1 VRARETIK
9 LDANGTP
16 VSKTVVVKN
25 NLAVNNTTVINN
37 NTTIINNNTTV
48 VREYHPRRYG
58 YVYVPPPVV
67 VAPVLYTRW
76 YDPFWY
82 APPVVV
88 GGPVVAI
95 TTHRFSFSWG
105 WTADPWYAYHRAYWQ
120 PYPVYVAPSYWVTD
134 WMVAGYLADR
144 YAVVDSVEQTRREVA
159 LAREEAEKAK
169 EAAQQALQ
177 EAEKA
182 KGAAQQAQ
190 NEAEKAKFLAQ
201 QSALES
207 ELAEARRLQKDAD
220 DRAQK
225 AEMRVAKAEMA
236 EAKQKE
242 LAATGKAN
250 PNATPIDEGTKTAL
264 REQIE
269 KTIVEKKAFAEQ
281 TAKGGNPDFSKIPD
295 VSQALADPKHIYPV
309 SKTTS
314 VILAKDSSPAGTLTT
329 GDLLKVEPGQ
339 DFKEATE
346 NTFVTMRVMTSK
358 GEEGEVAAGTL
369 ISVPLR
375 DLQEFENEFRAKL
388 DQGLAE
394 ADKNQD
400 QFKQLAQK

>member
-9 LDANGTP
+9 LDAKGTP

-25 NLAVNNTTVINN
+25 NLAVNNTTVVK
-37 NTTIINNNTTV
+37 NTTIVNNNVTVVNNNTTV
-48 VREYHPRRYG
+48 VREYRPRRYG
-58 YVYVPPPVV
+58 YVYVPPPII

-76 YDPFWY
+76 YDPYWY
-82 APPVVV
+82 TPAGLV
-88 GGPVVAI
+88 I
-95 TTHRFSFSWG
+95 TTHRFTFAWG
-105 WTADPWYAYHRAYWQ
+105 WAAEPWYGYHRAYWH
-120 PYPVYVAPSYWVTD
+120 PYPVYVTPSYWVTD

-144 YAVVDSVEQTRREVA
+144 YAVVDSVQQTRQEVA
-159 LAREEAEKAK
+159 LAREDAEKAREAARQAMEEAEKANRAAQQAKDEAEKAK
-169 EAAQQALQ
+169 L
-177 EAEKA
+177 
-182 KGAAQQAQ
+182 
-190 NEAEKAKFLAQ
+190 LAQ
-201 QSALES
+201 QTALES

-220 DRAQK
+220 DRARR
-225 AEMRVAKAEMA
+225 AEMRVAKAEIA

-242 LAATGKAN
+242 IAASGKPN

-269 KTIVEKKAFAEQ
+269 RTIAEKKLFAEQ
-281 TAKGGNPDFSKIPD
+281 SAKGGAPVLPD

-329 GDLLKVEPGQ
+329 GDLLKIEPGQ
-339 DFKEATE
+339 DFKDATE

-358 GEEGEVAAGTL
+358 GEEGEVTAGTL

-375 DLQEFENEFRAKL
+375 DLQEFDNEFRAKL

-394 ADKNQD
+394 ADKNKD
-400 QFKQLAQK
+400 QFKQSAPKS